1 MNRFEIRDILAAHR
15 EHFRVLPTLAM
26 NELNGIIDAVNREVE
41 PDVVLKTEGPLPI
54 LPVEKVKETPSVV
67 GKRTS
72 KVAKKSKRSKR

>member
-1 MNRFEIRDILAAHR
+1 MNRFEIRNILAAHR

-54 LPVEKVKETPSVV
+54 LPVEKVKETPS
-67 GKRTS
+67 KA
-72 KVAKKSKRSKR
+72 KKKSKRKGK